1 MTGATRSRRGALK
14 TVIGPTFFSALS
26 APAEGSKMIRA
37 LAFFV
42 NIVFRLVVGAASLLI
57 AWLILDNIHDRN
69 TEIVVA
75 CIGMLYCFI
84 FLISRRWQYYGL
96 TVFSLFG
103 ATYSHLANE
112 PYDQALRD
120 EIGLPPSRSYVIL
133 TIAFS
138 AAVELLC
145 LFRLFTSLL
154 GHGWDRLALPI
165 HGVTDWPQI
174 AQLEL
179 LLRGF

>member
-1 MTGATRSRRGALK
+1 M
-14 TVIGPTFFSALS
+14 FFSALF

-37 LAFFV
+37 LAFLA
-42 NIVFRLVVGAASLLI
+42 NILFRLVVGAVSLFF
-57 AWLILDNIHDRN
+57 AWLILDNIRDRN

-75 CIGMLYCFI
+75 CLGMLYCFI
-84 FLISRRWQYYGL
+84 FLLSRRWQYYGL
-96 TVFSLFG
+96 SVFSLFG
-103 ATYSHLANE
+103 VTFSRLTNE

-120 EIGLPPSRSYVIL
+120 EIGLPSSSSYTVL
-133 TIAFS
+133 AVAFS
-138 AAVELLC
+138 ATIELLC

-165 HGVTDWPQI
+165 RTVIDWPQI
-174 AQLEL
+174 ES